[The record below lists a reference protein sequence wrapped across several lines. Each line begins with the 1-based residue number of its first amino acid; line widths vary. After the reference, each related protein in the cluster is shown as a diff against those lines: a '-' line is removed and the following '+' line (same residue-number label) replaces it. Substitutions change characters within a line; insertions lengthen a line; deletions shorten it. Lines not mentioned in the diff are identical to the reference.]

1 MSNDGSIAYLTSA
14 QLDTGILG
22 PYTWDLN
29 AAFVLSSLTS
39 TIQSEIKAGNNVRTM
54 QIAAP
59 NNLANEESFAIFDFG
74 TEFQEG
80 PVRILYKP
88 TANSIQLDPAYV
100 FKQNHEVGSSVT
112 VIRKRGAIVMS
123 GIGKE
128 YSAYITDPG
137 VVREI
142 LQDLM
147 RQVKSVGIFIEFL
160 VRFPQQLYST
170 LDVYRSDSEILYPIG
185 QQ

>member
-1 MSNDGSIAYLTSA
+1 
-14 QLDTGILG
+14 
-22 PYTWDLN
+22 
-29 AAFVLSSLTS
+29 
-39 TIQSEIKAGNNVRTM
+39 
-54 QIAAP
+54 
-59 NNLANEESFAIFDFG
+59 
-74 TEFQEG
+74 
-80 PVRILYKP
+80 
-88 TANSIQLDPAYV
+88 
-100 FKQNHEVGSSVT
+100 
-112 VIRKRGAIVMS
+112 MS

-137 VVREI
+137 VAREI